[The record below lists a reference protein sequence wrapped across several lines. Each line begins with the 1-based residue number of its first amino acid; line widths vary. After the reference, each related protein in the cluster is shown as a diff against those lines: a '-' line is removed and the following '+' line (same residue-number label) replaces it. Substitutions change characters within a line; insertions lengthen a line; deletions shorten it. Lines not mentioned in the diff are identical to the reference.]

1 MQRLI
6 FILLTLLLSGN
17 TFGQNYDFGKIS
29 KSELKEKYHPTDSS
43 IAAAVLYKNEDISFF
58 YSDNDGFIQQRDVH
72 QRIKIYSKEGFDWAT
87 KKIYL
92 YAGDSNNKETLTGL
106 KAFSYNL
113 VNDKIEKEKLRKD
126 GEFEEDY
133 NEFTKVNSFTMPE
146 VKEGTVIEYKY
157 RITTKSVSI
166 DDVIFQYSI
175 PINKL
180 EVKIAIPEYYVF
192 NQRLNLRAAFLPK
205 LNNETRNNT
214 VPFDFKTNITFID
227 ESNVPPL
234 KSEAYSGNLDN
245 YRSKMSLELTAFLNS
260 YKVVEKS
267 FSTTWEKVSKT
278 IYESSNFG
286 GQLRKF
292 NFYKDE
298 LNALI
303 TGVTDDFE
311 KALLVEN
318 FVKSKIKWNGN
329 YGKFAQYGVRKAY
342 MDKSGNDADI
352 NLLVTS
358 MLRSVGVDANPV
370 LISTRDNG
378 IPLFPTRKGFNY
390 VICSVRKD
398 NNYLFIDATDQ
409 YGTGNILPFRVL
421 NWQGRLIE
429 ENGVSSW
436 VDVMPKNKSTETTF
450 LNAKINED
458 FSITGKVAKNFT
470 SYSAYGYRAKYN
482 NMSEEDHIKSL
493 EDEKG
498 DIEISELNVENK
510 DEISEAVKLSYEYEL
525 LDGADEIGDKVYF
538 TPMLFFATKENPFK
552 LDERIYPIDYV
563 LPFKD
568 SFIVNVM
575 IPEGYV
581 VESLPDA
588 GAMEFKGSQVKFLYF
603 VKANGSYLQLRID
616 LEVNNPI
623 ILPADYKDYKDFYS
637 KIIEKQT
644 EQVVLSKA

>member
-1 MQRLI
+1 MRRLI

-92 YAGDSNNKETLTGL
+92 YVGDSDNKETLTGL

-278 IYESSNFG
+278 IYESTNFG

-298 LNALI
+298 LNTLI
-303 TGVTDDFE
+303 AGVTDDFE

-329 YGKFAQYGVRKAY
+329 YGKYAQYGIRKAY
-342 MDKSGNDADI
+342 MDRSGNDADI

-498 DIEISELNVENK
+498 DIEISELIVENK

-581 VESLPDA
+581 VESLPNA